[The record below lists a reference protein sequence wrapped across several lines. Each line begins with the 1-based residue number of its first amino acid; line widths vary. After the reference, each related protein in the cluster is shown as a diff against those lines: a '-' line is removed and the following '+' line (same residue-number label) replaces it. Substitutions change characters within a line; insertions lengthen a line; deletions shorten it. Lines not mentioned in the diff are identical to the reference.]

1 MLDKINQSNFG
12 EHNLILYED
21 AVTLNKICLEYCK
34 TAIESLNEMILILP
48 YHESVSNIFQSLKN
62 TGLDVER
69 YKLQGSLV
77 IVESKK
83 GYFSLTDELVDI
95 MIMIKM
101 LLQRSNKLGKSGL
114 TVFSDMGLFF
124 HQNRIDDL
132 IKHETRLFC
141 SPSFSI
147 CHNNKMKIF
156 CCYNVIDFDLLSEN
170 QKQDLLNGHKRV
182 MRAETYQTK

>member
-1 MLDKINQSNFG
+1 MLDKIKQSNFG
-12 EHNLILYED
+12 EHNLILFED
-21 AVTLNKICLEYCK
+21 YFTLNNTLSEYCK
-34 TAIESLNEMILILP
+34 TALESLNEMVLLLP
-48 YHESVSNIFQSLKN
+48 HNESVSNLLHALKN
-62 TGLDVER
+62 IDLDVQK

-77 IVESKK
+77 IVEAKK
-83 GYFSLTDELVDI
+83 GYFSLTNELVDI

-141 SPSFSI
+141 SSSFSI
-147 CHNNKMKIF
+147 YHNKMKIF
-156 CCYNVIDFDLLSEN
+156 CCYNVIDFDLLTEN

-182 MRAETYQTK
+182 MRAETC

>member
-1 MLDKINQSNFG
+1 
-12 EHNLILYED
+12 
-21 AVTLNKICLEYCK
+21 
-34 TAIESLNEMILILP
+34 
-48 YHESVSNIFQSLKN
+48 
-62 TGLDVER
+62 
-69 YKLQGSLV
+69 
-77 IVESKK
+77 
-83 GYFSLTDELVDI
+83 

-141 SPSFSI
+141 SSSFSI
-147 CHNNKMKIF
+147 CHNKMKIF
-156 CCYNVIDFDLLSEN
+156 CCYNVIDFDILNKN

>member
-12 EHNLILYED
+12 EHNLILYKD

-34 TAIESLNEMILILP
+34 AAIESLNEMILILP
-48 YHESVSNIFQSLKN
+48 YHESVSHIFQSLKN

-83 GYFSLTDELVDI
+83 GYFSLTNELVDI

-101 LLQRSNKLGKSGL
+101 LLQRLNKLGKSGL
-114 TVFSDMGLFF
+114 TIFSDMGLFF

-141 SPSFSI
+141 SSSFSTY
-147 CHNNKMKIF
+147 HNNKMKLF
-156 CCYNVIDFDLLSEN
+156 CCYAVIDFDLLDEN

-182 MRAETYQTK
+182 LQAEAY